1 MFMRLL
7 RHIGVAIA
15 YSCCG
20 AALLAVV
27 LLVRYLHG
35 GPVLEWWHTAE
46 LLGEYSARGSE
57 DIRSIADYRLL
68 EDHLYAQLAARAGS
82 GSAGSTPF
90 ARYAPGSRSDPNLW
104 PDGNWNR
111 TQELIP
117 DHPRGAALLLHGV
130 SDSPY
135 SMRAL
140 AQSLYQSGVAVVA
153 LRLPGH
159 GTAPSALLAYRLEDM
174 RAAVRMAA
182 KDLVARVGPDKPF
195 WLVGYSNGAALS
207 VEYALDGL
215 EGAHQPAPSGLVLLS
230 PAIGIAPAA
239 RIVRLRHLFGWVPGL
254 NKLGWTEISAEYD
267 PFKYSS
273 FTFNAI
279 EQTSELTNSIQSRTA
294 RLSRSGRLGQFP
306 PTLAFLSA
314 VDATVSA
321 DAVLD
326 AFMSR
331 LSPGGH
337 ALVLFD
343 VNRGADA
350 SQMLRGD
357 PGPLTKRLLSAQALP
372 FELTIV
378 GNVPGDPAAV
388 DALVRSES
396 GAQTRVPLC
405 LSWPAGVFSLSH
417 LALPFSADDRLYGYA
432 AARDVRVVQLG
443 RIEARGETGVLAVP
457 RWLATRQRSN
467 PFFPYLEQ
475 RVLTFTGSPRSEH
488 PPCGPRTTGP

>member
-1 MFMRLL
+1 
-7 RHIGVAIA
+7 
-15 YSCCG
+15 
-20 AALLAVV
+20 
-27 LLVRYLHG
+27 
-35 GPVLEWWHTAE
+35 
-46 LLGEYSARGSE
+46 
-57 DIRSIADYRLL
+57 
-68 EDHLYAQLAARAGS
+68 
-82 GSAGSTPF
+82 
-90 ARYAPGSRSDPNLW
+90 
-104 PDGNWNR
+104 
-111 TQELIP
+111 
-117 DHPRGAALLLHGV
+117 
-130 SDSPY
+130 
-135 SMRAL
+135 
-140 AQSLYQSGVAVVA
+140 
-153 LRLPGH
+153 
-159 GTAPSALLAYRLEDM
+159 M

-294 RLSRSGRLGQFP
+294 RLSRSGRLGGPGPVLGP
-306 PTLAFLSA
+306 PPAA
-314 VDATVSA
+314 ARQGRRRGEPRRRRCPA
-321 DAVLD
+321 
-326 AFMSR
+326 R
-331 LSPGGH
+331 QPGGGVPPVM
-337 ALVLFD
+337 ALPLVLFD

-378 GNVPGDPAAV
+378 GNAPGDPAAV

-417 LALPFSADDRLYGYA
+417 LALPFPADDRLYGYA

-475 RVLTFTGSPRSEH
+475 RVLAFTGSPRPEH